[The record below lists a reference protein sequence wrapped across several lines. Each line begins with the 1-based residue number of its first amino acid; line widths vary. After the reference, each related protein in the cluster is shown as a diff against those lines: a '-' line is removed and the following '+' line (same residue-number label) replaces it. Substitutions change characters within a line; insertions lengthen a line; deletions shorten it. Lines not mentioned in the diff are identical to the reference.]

1 MIGAAFDRWRLPG
14 RALPAA
20 ALLLAG
26 VGAALAQGD
35 PGVMRRAA
43 DLRAT
48 PSASAQSLASLP
60 AQAPVTRLA
69 GREGAWIQVRTASG
83 QTGWLHL
90 FDVGSPGA
98 ADSSSSGA
106 GQAASGGLRGLTSLF
121 SRGSGAGGSTV
132 ATTTVGIRG
141 LSAEDIANAQPD
153 AAAVTRMEGLRQNE
167 TEARTFASNASLK
180 SQTVEPLPAP
190 GAPVADPGG
199 RVAP

>member
-1 MIGAAFDRWRLPG
+1 MIGAAFDRWRFAGHSL
-14 RALPAA
+14 LA

-26 VGAALAQGD
+26 AGAALADGD
-35 PGVMRRAA
+35 PGVLRRAA
-43 DLRAT
+43 ELRAT

-69 GREGAWIQVRTASG
+69 GREGAWIQVRTTAG

-98 ADSSSSGA
+98 AGSAGSAA
-106 GQAASGGLRGLTSLF
+106 GQAASSGLRGLTSLF
-121 SRGSGAGGSTV
+121 SGGSGGTTV
-132 ATTTVGIRG
+132 PTTTVGIRG

-153 AAAVTRMEGLRQNE
+153 VAAVARMEGLRQSE
-167 TEARTFASNASLK
+167 AEARAFASSAPLK

-190 GAPVADPGG
+190 AAPEAGSAGG
-199 RVAP
+199 SSQ